1 LSGRSGL
8 RDRSGRLG
16 SRLRNVSGGRLLD
29 GCSEGGNWRRSGG
42 GGDDGGND
50 RRRSGLTCRGHC
62 LGRLRNRL

>member
-8 RDRSGRLG
+8 RYRSGRLG

-50 RRRSGLTCRGHC
+50 RGGRSELTCRGH
-62 LGRLRNRL
+62 